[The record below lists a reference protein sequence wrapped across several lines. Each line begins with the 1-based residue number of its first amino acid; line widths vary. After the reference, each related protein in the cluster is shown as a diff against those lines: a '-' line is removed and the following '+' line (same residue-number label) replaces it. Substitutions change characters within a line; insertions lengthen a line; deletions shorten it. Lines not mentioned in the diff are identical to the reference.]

1 MQIVVFLDRNM
12 EKFLTKINS
21 RILDLKYQGIS
32 SWTFILKSKVT
43 LAIILVVMIAVLTY
57 LNYLFYEI
65 LFKPLWII
73 FLLTTIFILVTVLL
87 PGFLLVGGTDI
98 YKNMRDLKDKPKQN
112 NNQLFDKVETFD
124 SVKSKECIKVN
135 KITDSVEIIEKSKM
149 TDNEIF
155 QIDDKY
161 DVDFKITDAAE
172 INVAVYRPASDESIK
187 VLFEH
192 LKDKNFFDTTLIRE
206 KLHLQNIE
214 TEHVFKFEYF
224 KEFIN
229 DIRSNGETTNHL
241 YLFADQKTVGFL
253 IFEAFKPILK
263 RDVSKISEYFY
274 YYQIKNGFKPINYDS
289 IISPSKRSIHL
300 QTHKFL
306 PTFLSKFRSDL

>member
-1 MQIVVFLDRNM
+1 MQIVVFLDRTM
-12 EKFLTKINS
+12 EKLLTKINS
-21 RILDLKYQGIS
+21 RILDLKYQGKS
-32 SWTFILKSKVT
+32 AWTFILKSKVT

-98 YKNMRDLKDKPKQN
+98 YKNMRNLKDKPKQN

-124 SVKSKECIKVN
+124 SVKTKECIKVN
-135 KITDSVEIIEKSKM
+135 KISE
-149 TDNEIF
+149 NEIF
-155 QIDDKY
+155 QVEDKY

-172 INVAVYRPASDESIK
+172 INVTAYPPASDESIK
-187 VLFEH
+187 ILFEH
-192 LKDKNFFDTTLIRE
+192 LKEKNFFDTTLIRE
-206 KLHLQNIE
+206 KLHLHNIE
-214 TEHVFKFEYF
+214 TEHVFEFEYF

-229 DIRSNGETTNHL
+229 DIRSNGETTKRL

-253 IFEAFKPILK
+253 IFEVFKPILK

-289 IISPSKRSIHL
+289 IISPSKRSIHP

>member
-1 MQIVVFLDRNM
+1 MQIVVFLDRTM

-21 RILDLKYQGIS
+21 RILDLKYQGIAA
-32 SWTFILKSKVT
+32 WAFILKSKVT

-112 NNQLFDKVETFD
+112 INQLFDKVETFD

-135 KITDSVEIIEKSKM
+135 KISK
-149 TDNEIF
+149 NEIF
-155 QIDDKY
+155 QVEDKY

-172 INVAVYRPASDESIK
+172 INVTAYPLASDESIK
-187 VLFEH
+187 ILFEH
-192 LKDKNFFDTTLIRE
+192 LKEKNFFDTTLIRE
-206 KLHLQNIE
+206 KLHLYNIE
-214 TEHVFKFEYF
+214 TEHVFEFEYF

-229 DIRSNGETTNHL
+229 DIRSNGETTKRL

-253 IFEAFKPILK
+253 IFEVFKPILK

-289 IISPSKRSIHL
+289 IISPSKRSIHP

>member
-32 SWTFILKSKVT
+32 AWTFLLKSKVT

-229 DIRSNGETTNHL
+229 DIRSNGETTNRL
-241 YLFADQKTVGFL
+241 YLFAETLSRKVCKLKSLRLEFL
-253 IFEAFKPILK
+253 
-263 RDVSKISEYFY
+263 
-274 YYQIKNGFKPINYDS
+274 
-289 IISPSKRSIHL
+289 
-300 QTHKFL
+300 
-306 PTFLSKFRSDL
+306 